1 VSLIYPTGS
10 VDLNA
15 AAESLIQYIKMIFM
29 LLSVTTVVDYVTKTI
44 KVTLGRDRGRG
55 HNRTPPTFDPSSE
68 ESIQDFEIRYH
79 TPIVIVDCQAKRTES
94 TLTIRSG
101 EDSVNDVSSSKFTQS
116 NEYIIDSLIL
126 LKN

>member
-55 HNRTPPTFDPSSE
+55 HNRTSPTFDPSSE
-68 ESIQDFEIRYH
+68 ESIQDFERRYH